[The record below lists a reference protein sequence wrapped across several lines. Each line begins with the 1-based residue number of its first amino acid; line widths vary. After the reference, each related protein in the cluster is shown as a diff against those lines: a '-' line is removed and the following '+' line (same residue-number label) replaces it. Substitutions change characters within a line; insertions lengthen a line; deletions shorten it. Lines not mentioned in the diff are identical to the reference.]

1 MTTTPGWDGEQ
12 LDLDAYLHRIGFDG
26 DPAPTLAAL
35 RALHR
40 GHVTSIPF
48 ENLEIML
55 GRGVPLD
62 LASVQD
68 KLVRRRRGGYCF
80 EHTRLFAAALERL
93 GFGFTALT
101 GRVSMGS
108 ENKFRP
114 ATHALLSVQ
123 TADDDR
129 AWLCDVGFGA
139 GPLEPL
145 EFTDGAS
152 ATQGG
157 GWRYRL
163 ERLGALDER
172 VPHVAWW
179 SLFQAPAP
187 GTADGW
193 VDRHNFTETPSFPI
207 DYEVGNHFVATHPR
221 SPFSARPYVQRYAA
235 DVHHALDD
243 LTLTTSRPDGSTDKR
258 ELSPSELPAVLADV
272 FDIVLDA
279 SDAARLVASVE
290 ASGR

>member
-114 ATHALLSVQ
+114 ATHALLRVE
-123 TADDDR
+123 TADDER

-145 EFTDGAS
+145 EFADGAT

-157 GWRYRL
+157 GWRYRG
-163 ERLGALDER
+163 RCSRRPPRGPRTGGSTGTTSPRRRRSPSTTRWATTSSPRTR
-172 VPHVAWW
+172 VRR
-179 SLFQAPAP
+179 SAP
-187 GTADGW
+187 GRTSSA
-193 VDRHNFTETPSFPI
+193 TPP
-207 DYEVGNHFVATHPR
+207 TCTTPW
-221 SPFSARPYVQRYAA
+221 
-235 DVHHALDD
+235 
-243 LTLTTSRPDGSTDKR
+243 TTSR
-258 ELSPSELPAVLADV
+258 SPRPARTARPTS
-272 FDIVLDA
+272 A
-279 SDAARLVASVE
+279 S
-290 ASGR
+290 